1 MYFTSNFTAALQ
13 SRITQYSYFD
23 YNVKLG
29 DFPLHNNNEINA
41 ATTDLIWQGFIIKHH
56 FLAFHDSFKT
66 IILRLSFFLSK
77 ALIEHIGHTSRNNT
91 KGKYIYQIDTGKNQ

>member
-1 MYFTSNFTAALQ
+1 MLGKKLLVFQANIKIWNATDFCFTSNFPAALQ

-56 FLAFHDSFKT
+56 FLAFHDLFKT
-66 IILRLSFFLSK
+66 IIL
-77 ALIEHIGHTSRNNT
+77 LIIIIIIQSLN
-91 KGKYIYQIDTGKNQ
+91 

>member
-1 MYFTSNFTAALQ
+1 MLGKKLLVSQANIKIWNATDLYFTSNFTAALQ

-41 ATTDLIWQGFIIKHH
+41 ATTDLSWQGFIIKHH
-56 FLAFHDSFKT
+56 FWRFMTPLK
-66 IILRLSFFLSK
+66 
-77 ALIEHIGHTSRNNT
+77 
-91 KGKYIYQIDTGKNQ
+91 Q

>member
-1 MYFTSNFTAALQ
+1 MLGNKLLVSQANIKIWNATDLYFTSNVTAALQ

-41 ATTDLIWQGFIIKHH
+41 ATTDLSWQGFIIKHH

-66 IILRLSFFLSK
+66 IILRLSFFLIQS
-77 ALIEHIGHTSRNNT
+77 L
-91 KGKYIYQIDTGKNQ
+91 D